1 MALLD
6 QIASCI
12 PISSMTYPLQLAN
25 IAFGGSFDDAACA
38 FYKMSLDYDSTTA
51 DSPQITK
58 HRRWSPAVPFLASF
72 ERLADLTSICVEAS
86 VADAVPADEFSCIT
100 AFTEGISLV
109 LKLVTALSG
118 ATSSPGPLTVA
129 WDAEAWLDNTLR
141 PLGSRVEFM
150 MYRQATLLTYKL

>member
-12 PISSMTYPLQLAN
+12 PISSMTYPLQLAD
-25 IAFGGSFDDAACA
+25 IAFGGSFDEAACA
-38 FYKMSLDYDSTTA
+38 FYKMTIDYESMTA
-51 DSPQITK
+51 DSPQISK
-58 HRRWSPAVPFLASF
+58 HRRWSPAVPFIASF
-72 ERLADLTSICVEAS
+72 ERLVDLTSLCVEAS
-86 VADAVPADEFSCIT
+86 VGDAVPADEFGCIT

-109 LKLVTALSG
+109 LKLVIALSG

-129 WDAEAWLDNTLR
+129 WDAESWLDNTLR

-150 MYRQATLLTYKL
+150 MYKHTTLLTYKL